1 MKLSDKDIIELF
13 NNDIFKNELNKYII
27 NNLKISQTRDIRTGK
42 YDEIYVTF
50 FNEPIIIK
58 TIDYGL

>member
-27 NNLKISQTRDIRTGK
+27 NNLKISQTRDICTGK
-42 YDEIYVTF
+42 YDEIHVSF
-50 FNEPIIIK
+50 FNKPIIIK